1 MNGSAVLKSEV
12 PETVVAVLP
21 KPKEG
26 EVTPQEAEL
35 VSEVTAIELRAEA
48 VVIKDDT
55 DFQAAGEF
63 GVLIKQKAG
72 EVTDFFKPLKDAAY
86 KAHKAVCDREKEML
100 TPLKNAEKVLKKT
113 MGDYTMEQERKRR
126 EQEVAVRRAAEAESR
141 RKLEEAARM
150 EQEGKGADAEAAF
163 NDAEIME
170 GAGRM
175 AFVPGGAPKAKGVT
189 IKKDWEIVSVDD
201 KVVPLSINGV
211 VLRPVKRDLVMD
223 LIRGSK
229 GTITIPGIVY
239 KENAN
244 IGFRK
249 GQ

>member
-63 GVLIKQKAG
+63 GVLLKQKAG

-100 TPLKNAEKVLKKT
+100 TPLKNAEKVLKRT
-113 MGDYTMEQERKRR
+113 MGDYTLEQERKRQ
-126 EQEVAVRRAAEAESR
+126 EQEEAMRRAAEAESQ
-141 RKLEEAARM
+141 RKLEEAARL
-150 EQEGKGADAEAAF
+150 EQEGKGADAEAALT
-163 NDAEIME
+163 DAEIME

-175 AFVPGGAPKAKGVT
+175 AFVPGGAPKAKGVST
-189 IKKDWEIVSVDD
+189 SKDWEIVSVTDRE
-201 KVVPLSINGV
+201 VPLSINGAE
-211 VLRPVKRDLVMD
+211 LRPVDRAAVMR
-223 LIRGSK
+223 LIRASK
-229 GTITIPGIVY
+229 GTINIPGIVY
-239 KENAN
+239 KEVAKMSFSRR
-244 IGFRK
+244 G
-249 GQ
+249 